1 MARKSTQGR
10 RKGTKSVSR
19 ESLLENPIDLRK
31 LNGGGYKK
39 VIRSLYRSPISL
51 YLASGVGSYFLVRF
65 LFRYYKD
72 HPEIAEFVRDNFES
86 VESRIREFRG
96 GNAMDEDMARH

>member
-1 MARKSTQGR
+1 MARKTTQGR
-10 RKGTKSVSR
+10 RKGSRSVSKN
-19 ESLLENPIDLRK
+19 SLSASSIDLRK

-39 VIRSLYRSPISL
+39 IMRSLYRSPIAL
-51 YLASGVGSYFLVRF
+51 YLASGVGSYFVVRY

-96 GNAMDEDMARH
+96 GSAMDEDMARH